1 MSEIK
6 NENKQSRGLL
16 NKILL
21 CVFSVSFVISTA
33 LFFRGL
39 YVKHQQQKLYEE
51 LAAQMGKI
59 EVETIVTE
67 SEYSE
72 TETMPKE
79 TETESETELSSELD
93 EALGEETAQ
102 RELDWEAL
110 QKENEDIY
118 AWIYIPDTNVDYP
131 ILQHPTDPSY
141 YLRRGLN
148 GKKSTAGCIYTQYYN
163 SKDFRDPNTVIY
175 GHNMRNQSM
184 FATLHNFE
192 DNVFFEEH
200 PYVYIYTPEETLV
213 YHVFAAYEFSNA
225 HVLLSFD
232 FNTPECFE
240 LYLESVRSI
249 KEMNSHMRDEVVVT
263 AEDHIIT
270 LSTCVTGKDDRRW
283 LVQAVLLNDLE
294 ETTEVE

>member
-1 MSEIK
+1 MSENK
-6 NENKQSRGLL
+6 NENKKSRGPL

-21 CVFSVSFVISTA
+21 CVFATTFVISTA
-33 LFFRGL
+33 LLIRGM
-39 YVKHQQQKLYEE
+39 YVKHQEQKMYEE
-51 LAAQMGKI
+51 LIAEI
-59 EVETIVTE
+59 EKQQSELIDVETEII
-67 SEYSE
+67 E
-72 TETMPKE
+72 TEVIENEDE
-79 TETESETELSSELD
+79 TETEINSELE
-93 EALGEETAQ
+93 EALVKDVTE
-102 RELDWEAL
+102 RVIDWVAL
-110 QKENEDIY
+110 QEKNEDVY

-131 ILQHPTDPSY
+131 IVQHATEPSY
-141 YLRRGLN
+141 YLRRGLD

-163 SKDFRDPNTVIY
+163 SKDFKDPNTVIY

-200 PYVYIYTPEETLV
+200 PYIYIYTPEETLV

-263 AEDHIIT
+263 VEDHIIT

-283 LVQAVLLNDLE
+283 LVQAVLLNELE
-294 ETTEVE
+294 GTTEVE